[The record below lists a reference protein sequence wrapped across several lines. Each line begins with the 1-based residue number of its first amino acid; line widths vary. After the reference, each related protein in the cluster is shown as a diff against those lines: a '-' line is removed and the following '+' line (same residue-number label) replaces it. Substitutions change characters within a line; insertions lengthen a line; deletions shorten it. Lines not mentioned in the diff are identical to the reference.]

1 MQNIC
6 ELQRHN
12 VNSSGF
18 NGDVCKPYTVRISRT
33 PIHSALQ
40 ARPLQVLLPRT
51 HDAGVHAVAI
61 GLRTLEGEARVFHIK
76 LRCSI
81 RIRLIRISKG
91 RCRPANREQGIE
103 KKRLLTH
110 HMHLHSTAL
119 HRLRTYVRENGTGNT
134 AIRIQIRD
142 SEVELEKKLGKGIR
156 NALPRALVP
165 THVQNGH

>member
-1 MQNIC
+1 MHY
-6 ELQRHN
+6 RHGL
-12 VNSSGF
+12 SRS
-18 NGDVCKPYTVRISRT
+18 CSRARMMMACMRSRLAHRTV
-33 PIHSALQ
+33 
-40 ARPLQVLLPRT
+40 
-51 HDAGVHAVAI
+51 
-61 GLRTLEGEARVFHIK
+61 RTLEGEARVFHIK
-76 LRCSI
+76 FRCSI